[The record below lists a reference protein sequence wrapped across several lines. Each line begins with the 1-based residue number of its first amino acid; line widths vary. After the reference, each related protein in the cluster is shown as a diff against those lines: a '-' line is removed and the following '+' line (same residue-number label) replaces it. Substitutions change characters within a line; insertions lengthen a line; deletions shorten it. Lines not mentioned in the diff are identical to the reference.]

1 MEHPALRQ
9 RYLLAYARL
18 HWEALMEVLT
28 MRELTLE
35 QIGWTEEK
43 LRQFVEVMGEERI
56 IRALGEEH
64 VLEVMGKE
72 RVLEVIGKE
81 RVLELLGEEE
91 VRRWLEEKERKN
103 GKALRKRGRRK

>member
-1 MEHPALRQ
+1 MLEHPALRQ

-56 IRALGEEH
+56 VRSL
-64 VLEVMGKE
+64 
-72 RVLEVIGKE
+72 GKE